1 MQRKIAMRCT
11 QEQWDAIKDKLVN
24 VNLIT
29 SFTHSNYLVNCY
41 RDSCITNVPYEYAS
55 AWTKE
60 VYKEWNEQVFLD
72 ACGIEKTFKG
82 SELQYWSTSE
92 SKWIDCGGYKF
103 RFKPDNTAEIQAL
116 ENQIKELQDKLNKLK

>member
-82 SELQYWSTSE
+82 SELQYWSEINNKWFDIACTDGIYRLRPDY
-92 SKWIDCGGYKF
+92 SKEI
-103 RFKPDNTAEIQAL
+103 AEL
-116 ENQIKELQDKLNKLK
+116 ELQIQILKNK